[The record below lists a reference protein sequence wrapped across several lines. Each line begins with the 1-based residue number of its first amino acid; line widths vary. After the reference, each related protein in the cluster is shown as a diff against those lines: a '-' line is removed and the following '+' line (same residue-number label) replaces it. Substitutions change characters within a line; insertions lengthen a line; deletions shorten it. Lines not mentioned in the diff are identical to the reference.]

1 MIEVIFS
8 KRFLRQF
15 EKLEYGLQEE
25 IREKIKLFEDTSNH
39 KLLNVHKLKGEM
51 KRQHSFS
58 VNYKTRIVFEYTS
71 LKKEA
76 VLLVVGDH
84 AVYK

>member
-15 EKLEYGLQEE
+15 EKLEYDLQIEV
-25 IREKIKLFEDTSNH
+25 REKIKLFKDISNH
-39 KLLNVHKLKGEM
+39 QSLNVHKLKGEM

-58 VNYKTRIVFEYTS
+58 VNYKTRIVFEYTLS
-71 LKKEA
+71 KKEA
-76 VLLVVGDH
+76 ILLVVGNH

>member
-1 MIEVIFS
+1 MTEIIFS

-15 EKLEYGLQEE
+15 EKLEYDLQEE
-25 IREKIKLFEDTSNH
+25 VREKIKLFENTSNY
-39 KLLNVHKLKGEM
+39 KSLNVHKLKGEM

-58 VNYKTRIVFEYTS
+58 INYKTRIVFEYAS
-71 LKKEA
+71 SKKEA
-76 VLLVVGDH
+76 TLLVVGDH

>member
-15 EKLEYGLQEE
+15 EKLEYDLQKEV
-25 IREKIKLFEDTSNH
+25 REKIKLFEDTSNH

-51 KRQHSFS
+51 KRQYSFS
-58 VNYKTRIVFEYTS
+58 ANYKTRIVFEYTS

-76 VLLVVGDH
+76 ILLVIGDH